1 MKRLFP
7 SIFILLS
14 AFTASGITPAE
25 VRFHNETVDT
35 TKITSILIDLEKS
48 GAASGQSLVCA
59 AGEYFLDTPY
69 VGGTLEGTP
78 EQLTVNTA
86 ELDCTTFVETAL
98 ALAMTVEDHR
108 TSWHDYINNLESIR
122 YRGGRVNGYP
132 SRLHYVSDWIVD
144 NSHRGNLK
152 EVTERVGRAM
162 SKVKTLDYMSQHRD
176 SYPALADS
184 ANYAG
189 LKNAEIGYRSHK
201 YPYIKSTDL
210 ATAQLREGDVVAL
223 TTSIQGLDVT
233 HLGIIKMVDGV
244 PHLLHASS
252 KGKKVMIDPL
262 SFGDYL
268 RRNRTPGFR
277 VIRLAR

>member
-1 MKRLFP
+1 AA
-7 SIFILLS
+7 S
-14 AFTASGITPAE
+14 AVTPAE
-25 VRFHNETVDT
+25 VRFHNETIDT
-35 TKITSILIDLEKS
+35 AKITSILIDLEKS
-48 GAASGQSLVCA
+48 GIRSGQALVCM

-69 VGGTLEGTP
+69 VGGTLEGSP
-78 EQLTVNTA
+78 EQLTVNTS
-86 ELDCTTFVETAL
+86 EFDCTTFVETAL
-98 ALAMTVEDHR
+98 ALAMTIEERR
-108 TSWHDYINNLESIR
+108 TSWHDFVNNLESVR

-152 EVTERVGRAM
+152 EVTERIGKAM
-162 SKVKTLDYMSQHRD
+162 SKIKTLDYMSQHRAA
-176 SYPALADS
+176 YPALADS

-201 YPYIKSTDL
+201 YPYIKPTDL
-210 ATAQLREGDVVAL
+210 STAQLTEGDIVAL

-233 HLGIIKMVDGV
+233 HLGIIKMIDGA